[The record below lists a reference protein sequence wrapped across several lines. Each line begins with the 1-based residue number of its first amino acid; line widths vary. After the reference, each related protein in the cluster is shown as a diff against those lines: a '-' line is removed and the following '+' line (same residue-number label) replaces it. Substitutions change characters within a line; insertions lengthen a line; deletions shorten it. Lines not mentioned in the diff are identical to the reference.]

1 MPYNDENNKNCQ
13 DETKTTSNCIKFI
26 PILVRDTVCRK
37 LETKT
42 LLIRRQEK
50 AILVIYN
57 FYKKF

>member
-13 DETKTTSNCIKFI
+13 DETKTTSNCYKFI

-37 LETKT
+37 LETKR

-50 AILVIYN
+50 AILVI
-57 FYKKF
+57 